1 MNGTGEVLAGAAE
14 GLVFVPLGGAG
25 EIGMNLYLYG
35 CRGKWLMV
43 ELGISFADDTAPGID
58 IIMPD
63 PQFIAEVRDGLL
75 GLVLTHAHEDH
86 LGAVPYLWPRLGCP
100 VFATPFAAG
109 LLRRKLVE
117 AGLAGEAE
125 VTEVPLGGHIVLDPF
140 AIDLITLTHSIP
152 ESNALAIGTPFGT
165 VLHTGDWK
173 LDPRPLIG
181 RLTDD
186 EALQGLG
193 AEGTLAMVCD
203 STNVFVDGEAGSE
216 AEVRESLMEL
226 VGRYDKRVAVTFFA
240 SNVARLATIAAVAAA
255 HGRHAALIG
264 RSLWR
269 MSETARACGYL
280 EDVEP
285 FVAEHDAGYL
295 PRDKVLLLCTGNQGE
310 PQSALARIAARNHP
324 HVVLE
329 GGDVALFSSRV
340 IPGNEKAVYRLQNQ
354 LVELGVEVV
363 TERDH
368 FVHVSGHP
376 ARDDLARMYQWVRP
390 RIAVPMHG
398 EVRHLVEHAALAR
411 ECQVPEAVVVT
422 NGDVLKLAP
431 GRAEVVGR
439 VPYGRLGLDGTRLV
453 PLDGAVVHARQRMVY
468 GGTAVV
474 TVVLNAAGELL
485 AEPRLSVEGLLD
497 EESDARDAATLE
509 DVIGAVGDAVER
521 LSKAARR
528 DDGSVAE
535 AVRFAVR
542 RRLKATRGKK
552 PLTEVHVVRI

>member
-63 PQFIAEVRDGLL
+63 PQFIAEVRDSLL

-86 LGAVPYLWPRLGCP
+86 LGAVPYLWPSLGCP

-125 VTEVPLGGHIVLDPF
+125 VTEIPLGGRITLDPF

-255 HGRHAALIG
+255 HGRHAALTG

-280 EDVEP
+280 EDVAP

-431 GRAEVVGR
+431 GRAEVVCR